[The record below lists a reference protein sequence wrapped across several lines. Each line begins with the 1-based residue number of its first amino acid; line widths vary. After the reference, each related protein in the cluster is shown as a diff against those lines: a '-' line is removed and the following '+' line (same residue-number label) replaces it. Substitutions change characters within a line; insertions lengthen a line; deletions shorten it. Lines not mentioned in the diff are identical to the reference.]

1 MKILEN
7 DGKGFKKYIDK
18 SYAKR
23 HNLIIKSIIKSR
35 RKGTTMD
42 KLTINKLAKKVLVV
56 VDMQQ
61 DFINGALGTKEAEAI
76 VDNVAEVIKTFDGE
90 TVKEMLLG

>member
-1 MKILEN
+1 VKILEN
-7 DGKGFKKYIDK
+7 DGKGCKKYIDK

-42 KLTINKLAKKVLVV
+42 KLTINK
-56 VDMQQ
+56 
-61 DFINGALGTKEAEAI
+61 
-76 VDNVAEVIKTFDGE
+76 
-90 TVKEMLLG
+90 